1 MIKLFST
8 ITIIIFSF
16 LALFLPFSSSH
27 AAVSD
32 QTIVLTHE
40 QGYYPLGLNIEL
52 LEDSTGKL
60 TIEQVSSPKYNSRF
74 TQSQETI
81 PNLGFTNSV
90 YWVRLT
96 VFNATEKNTDWR
108 LKLDELTLSS
118 IELYNPVNYWESSTS
133 FTVKKTGYAFPFSTR
148 NFPHRFF
155 IFKLYLAP
163 QTKQTIYLRLQTTGL
178 MNIPLSL
185 WSVDALMKHLQTEG
199 FIFGIYYGFMLIMI
213 GYNLFIGLSLRDKSY
228 GYYTLFLFT
237 NMTFN
242 SFRNGFTS
250 QYLWIDQPGLNDYIF
265 SVTLGL
271 FLLSFIKFTT
281 TFLNTKVFTPLWDK
295 VLNGLCIGIFFSILL
310 SIFFYSNRIYFFLLW
325 LALLTYWTIF
335 IVIIIAWSRGQK
347 QARYFFFAELFG
359 LILVNLTIFYNWDLL
374 PSQFQ
379 ILNTYPGLGI
389 LPTAL
394 CIALALADRI
404 NIIKE
409 QKEQAQTET
418 LRIKEQLNTAL
429 KQANDQLEQRVEERT
444 TELQQAKIAAETANQ
459 AKSQLIANVSHE
471 LRTPLNGILGYA
483 QILQRETNLTA
494 KQKEGLDVI
503 YNCGFHLSSLINE
516 MLDLSKS
523 ETKQLKFDAVD
534 VRLKT
539 PHKSMLESENIIG
552 FSGDKCKI
560 LVVDD
565 RSENRSVFKDL
576 LESLGFTVQEADNGK
591 QGIEQV
597 KAFQPDLVI
606 TDLIMP
612 VLDGLEMIQQLRLSS
627 EYQNLPIIAASGS
640 ASNKVQQLALE
651 CGCNDLIT
659 KPIHIDELLQKLQT
673 HLQLIWI
680 YAEEDNEEILTEIQQ
695 LESSLIIPPLEEL
708 SAMIQAARIGDINTL
723 EQEAKRLI
731 KLNSTYTAFANRV
744 IELAQQFN
752 DQAILKLIGV

>member
-1 MIKLFST
+1 MIKIFNT

-16 LALFLPFSSSH
+16 LTLFLLCSSSH
-27 AAVSD
+27 AALSD

-40 QGYYPLGLNIEL
+40 QGYYPLGLNVEL
-52 LEDSTGKL
+52 LEDPTRKL
-60 TIEQVSSPKYNSRF
+60 TIEQVSSSEYNRQF
-74 TQSQETI
+74 TKIQESI
-81 PNLGFTNSV
+81 PNLGFTKSV
-90 YWVRLT
+90 YWVRFAVL
-96 VFNATEKNTDWR
+96 NATEKNTDWR
-108 LKLDELTLSS
+108 LKLDQLTLSS
-118 IELYNPVNYWESSTS
+118 IELYSPVTHGESSTS
-133 FTVKKTGYAFPFSTR
+133 FSVKKTGYAFPFSTR
-148 NFPHRFF
+148 DFPNRFF
-155 IFKLYLAP
+155 IFKLYLPP
-163 QTKQTIYLRLQTTGL
+163 QTKQIIYLRLQTTGL

-213 GYNLFIGLSLRDKSY
+213 GYNLFFWLTLRDKSY
-228 GYYTLFLFT
+228 GYYVLFLFT

-242 SFRNGFTS
+242 SFRNGFTN
-250 QYLWIDQPGLNDYIF
+250 QDLWIDKPGLNDHIF

-281 TFLNTKVFTPLWDK
+281 TFINTKVLTPFWDK
-295 VLNGLCIGIFFSILL
+295 ILNSLLIGITFSIILAT
-310 SIFFYSNRIYFFLLW
+310 FFYSNIIFIFILG

-347 QARYFFFAELFG
+347 QARYFFFAQLFG
-359 LILVNLTIFYNWDLL
+359 LILVNLTIFSNWDLL

-379 ILNTYPGLGI
+379 ILNIYPGLEI

-394 CIALALADRI
+394 CIALALADKI

-429 KQANDQLEQRVEERT
+429 KQANNQLEQRVEERT
-444 TELQQAKIAAETANQ
+444 TELQNAKLIAEAANQ
-459 AKSQLIANVSHE
+459 TKSQLIANVSHE

-523 ETKQLKFDAVD
+523 ETKQLQFDAVD

-539 PHKSMLESENIIG
+539 PPQSMFESENIIG
-552 FSGDKCKI
+552 FSGDKYKI

-565 RSENRSVFKDL
+565 RSENRSVFKRL

-597 KAFQPDLVI
+597 KAFEPDLVI

-627 EYQNLPIIAASGS
+627 EYQNLPIIVASGS
-640 ASNKVQQLALE
+640 ASNQVQKLALE
-651 CGCNDLIT
+651 YGCNDLIT

-673 HLQLIWI
+673 NLELIWI
-680 YAEEDNEEILTEIQQ
+680 YAEEDNED
-695 LESSLIIPPLEEL
+695 
-708 SAMIQAARIGDINTL
+708 R
-723 EQEAKRLI
+723 
-731 KLNSTYTAFANRV
+731 TYP
-744 IELAQQFN
+744 
-752 DQAILKLIGV
+752 

>member
-1 MIKLFST
+1 MIKIFNT

-16 LALFLPFSSSH
+16 LTLFLLCSSSH
-27 AAVSD
+27 AALSD

-40 QGYYPLGLNIEL
+40 QGYYPLGLNVEL
-52 LEDSTGKL
+52 LEDPTRKL
-60 TIEQVSSPKYNSRF
+60 TIEQVSSSEYNRQF
-74 TQSQETI
+74 TKIQESI
-81 PNLGFTNSV
+81 PNLGFTKSV
-90 YWVRLT
+90 YWVRFAVL
-96 VFNATEKNTDWR
+96 NATEKNTDWR
-108 LKLDELTLSS
+108 LKLDQLTLSS
-118 IELYNPVNYWESSTS
+118 IELYSPVTHGESSTS
-133 FTVKKTGYAFPFSTR
+133 FSVKKTGYAFPFSTR
-148 NFPHRFF
+148 DFPNRFF
-155 IFKLYLAP
+155 IFKLYLPP
-163 QTKQTIYLRLQTTGL
+163 QTKQIIYLRLQTTGL

-213 GYNLFIGLSLRDKSY
+213 GYNLFFWLTLRDKSY
-228 GYYTLFLFT
+228 GYYVLFLFT

-242 SFRNGFTS
+242 SFSNGFTN
-250 QYLWIDQPGLNDYIF
+250 QDLWIDKPGLNDHIF

-281 TFLNTKVFTPLWDK
+281 TFINTKVLTPFWDK
-295 VLNGLCIGIFFSILL
+295 ILNSLLIGITFSIILAT
-310 SIFFYSNRIYFFLLW
+310 FFYSNIIFIFILG

-347 QARYFFFAELFG
+347 QARYFFFAQLFG
-359 LILVNLTIFYNWDLL
+359 LILVNLTIFSNWDLL

-379 ILNTYPGLGI
+379 ILNIYPGLEI

-394 CIALALADRI
+394 CIALALADKI

-429 KQANDQLEQRVEERT
+429 KQANNQLEQRVEERT
-444 TELQQAKIAAETANQ
+444 TELQNAKLIAEAANQ
-459 AKSQLIANVSHE
+459 TKSQLIANVSHE

-523 ETKQLKFDAVD
+523 ETKQLQFDAVD

-539 PHKSMLESENIIG
+539 PPQSMFESENIIG
-552 FSGDKCKI
+552 FSGDKYKI

-565 RSENRSVFKDL
+565 RSENRSVFKRL

-597 KAFQPDLVI
+597 KAFEPDLVI

-627 EYQNLPIIAASGS
+627 EYQNLPIIVASGS
-640 ASNKVQQLALE
+640 ASNQVQKLALE
-651 CGCNDLIT
+651 YGCNDLIT

-673 HLQLIWI
+673 NLELIWI
-680 YAEEDNEEILTEIQQ
+680 YAEEDNED
-695 LESSLIIPPLEEL
+695 
-708 SAMIQAARIGDINTL
+708 R
-723 EQEAKRLI
+723 
-731 KLNSTYTAFANRV
+731 TYP
-744 IELAQQFN
+744 
-752 DQAILKLIGV
+752 

>member
-1 MIKLFST
+1 MIKLFNT

-16 LALFLPFSSSH
+16 LALFLLFSSSH

-60 TIEQVSSPKYNSRF
+60 TIEQVSSPKYNSQF
-74 TQSQETI
+74 TKNQESI

-90 YWVRLT
+90 YWVRFPVL
-96 VFNATEKNTDWR
+96 NATEKTTDWR

-118 IELYNPVNYWESSTS
+118 IEVYSPVNPGEGSTS
-133 FTVKKTGYAFPFSTR
+133 FSVKKTGYALPFSTR
-148 NFPHRFF
+148 DFPHRFF
-155 IFKLYLAP
+155 IFKLYLPP

-213 GYNLFIGLSLRDKSY
+213 GYNFFIWLTLRDKSY
-228 GYYTLFLFT
+228 GYYVLFLFT

-242 SFRNGFTS
+242 SFRNGFTN

-295 VLNGLCIGIFFSILL
+295 VLNGLCIGILFSILL
-310 SIFFYSNRIYFFLLW
+310 SSFFHSNIMFIFILG
-325 LALLTYWTIF
+325 LALLTYWIIF
-335 IVIIIAWSRGQK
+335 IAIIITWRRGQK

-359 LILVNLTIFYNWDLL
+359 LILANLTIFSNWDLL

-418 LRIKEQLNTAL
+418 LRIKEQFNTTL
-429 KQANDQLEQRVEERT
+429 KQANDQLEKRVEEQT
-444 TELQQAKIAAETANQ
+444 AELQHAKRIAEAAHQ

-483 QILQRETNLTA
+483 QILQREANLTA
-494 KQKEGLDVI
+494 KQKQGLDVI
-503 YNCGFHLSSLINE
+503 YSCGFQLSSLINE
-516 MLDLSKS
+516 MLDLSKFES
-523 ETKQLKFDAVD
+523 SFSPPQSMFET
-534 VRLKT
+534 
-539 PHKSMLESENIIG
+539 ENIIG
-552 FSGDKCKI
+552 FSGERCKI

-565 RSENRSVFKDL
+565 RAENRSVLKNL
-576 LESLGFTVQEADNGK
+576 LESLGFTVQEADNGQ

-597 KAFQPDLVI
+597 KAFQPDLII

-612 VLDGLEMIQQLRLSS
+612 VKDGLEMIQQLRLSP
-627 EYQNLPIIAASGS
+627 EYQNLPIIVASGS

-680 YAEEDNEEILTEIQQ
+680 YAEEDNEENSPEKQNR
-695 LESSLIIPPLEEL
+695 ESSLVIPPVEEPVYL
-708 SAMIQAARIGDINTL
+708 
-723 EQEAKRLI
+723 
-731 KLNSTYTAFANRV
+731 
-744 IELAQQFN
+744 QQF
-752 DQAILKLIGV
+752 DE